1 MRRAINGEFVL
12 SMSSNEMHGLTV
24 AELRHEIYIVIE
36 ADWADVDLVLTV
48 SGETL
53 EDCVQLE
60 TLSEKMDPVEVFL
73 IVEAAP
79 QFDKALPNN
88 EQIPILKR
96 MLLSS
101 NIEKQQYASV
111 LLRYKLFH
119 ELHSLLPLIIDTGIM
134 PRLVQLAR
142 TSVDIKV
149 QRESL
154 YALSLISSG
163 STLHAQAVVDYGAVD
178 IFVEKLSSPIQDLR
192 DHAMFGI
199 GNVAANSVM
208 YRDHVL
214 KRGAFTT
221 ILQELKNLKPAFHYL
236 RVGMFDVPR
245 RTQVVW
251 ALCSLCTGDPPPC
264 LTPIESALKQFKL
277 LLSEDND
284 DINKLVLDALA
295 NITKHDI
302 GVVNRLVNLGFCPL
316 VVKELQR
323 GDAPERDPV
332 IRWMF
337 RPGLLESALDLIS
350 QLLSGTHA
358 HKQHLV
364 SCNVLEILHR
374 ILDHPKEPVRIAACE
389 AVSKF
394 LEGSIAD
401 IQLAIDEGSILLL
414 DNRLMSD
421 KADTVKEV
429 ALHALCSGALGGT
442 LEQMVVI
449 TMLSIRSMLP
459 MIRNGLSKGTMPV
472 LKVVERVLINHAAK
486 RRKRSIDATFSTIC
500 PIVMVILEKSYD
512 KITELGELDLY
523 NPLVA
528 EKARRILCRLD
539 SIVESEQ
546 SQNLLLRSSYLPD
559 YVESWHGHSSS
570 SSSKRTPQS
579 YEDRRFEVNM
589 KIKWFICDRCEKR
602 VDYGGQ
608 SIPFQG
614 NFLHRNPPSQYERQP
629 NFVWDMEA
637 KEKAWRDGTWNATW
651 LCTDCLISHHHC
663 SKAYAF
669 QSGLIGNFSK
679 QRALEKLYWQSRR
692 S

>member
-60 TLSEKMDPVEVFL
+60 TLSEKMDPVEVLL
-73 IVEAAP
+73 IVKAAP

-101 NIEKQQYASV
+101 NIEKQQFASV

-199 GNVAANSVM
+199 RNVAANSVM

-236 RVGMFDVPR
+236 RVGMSDVPR

-350 QLLSGTHA
+350 QLLSGTHVQ
-358 HKQHLV
+358 KQQLV
-364 SCNVLEILHR
+364 SCNVLEVLHR
-374 ILDHPKEPVRIAACE
+374 ILDHPKEPVRIAACG
-389 AVSKF
+389 AISKF
-394 LEGSIAD
+394 FEGSNDD
-401 IQLAIDEGSILLL
+401 IQLAMDQGSILLL
-414 DNRLMSD
+414 DNRLTSD
-421 KADTVKEV
+421 TAVTVKEV
-429 ALHALCSGALGGT
+429 ALHALCCGALGGT
-442 LEQMVVI
+442 LEQMDVI
-449 TMLSIRSMLP
+449 TMVSIRSMLP
-459 MIRNGLSKGTMPV
+459 MICNGLSKGTMPV
-472 LKVVERVLINHAAK
+472 LKVLERVLANHGAK
-486 RRKRSIDATFSTIC
+486 RRKKSIDTTFSTIS
-500 PIVMVILEKSYD
+500 PIVRVILEKSYD
-512 KITELGELDLY
+512 KISELGELDLY

-528 EKARRILCRLD
+528 EKARRILCKLD

-546 SQNLLLRSSYLPD
+546 SQGCKHYHLKVSSY
-559 YVESWHGHSSS
+559 Y
-570 SSSKRTPQS
+570 
-579 YEDRRFEVNM
+579 
-589 KIKWFICDRCEKR
+589 
-602 VDYGGQ
+602 
-608 SIPFQG
+608 
-614 NFLHRNPPSQYERQP
+614 
-629 NFVWDMEA
+629 
-637 KEKAWRDGTWNATW
+637 
-651 LCTDCLISHHHC
+651 
-663 SKAYAF
+663 
-669 QSGLIGNFSK
+669 
-679 QRALEKLYWQSRR
+679 
-692 S
+692 